1 MVIFLKIE
9 TQSKEMEKVKQVL
22 QKAERDLISKDTLLQ
37 QQEQKISL
45 LQSNGNFFNLKKKKI
60 LINFKL
66 KNKRIQFILWN
77 PKHLN

>member
-45 LQSNGNFFNLKKKKI
+45 LQSNGNFFNLKKKI
-60 LINFKL
+60 LIIFKL